1 MRLRSHLI
9 ALVCAALVPFLGFAA
24 FVSRENARL
33 QLSVTERGMRETARA
48 VARTVDKE
56 LEAATTTLAALG
68 EAEPLD
74 ASSLTSFYEQCQRV
88 VRSQGF
94 TSILLF
100 QPDGQVLMHTSVP
113 LGAPLPPPTNVAA
126 FKQAVET
133 RRPT

>member
-68 EAEPLD
+68 EAKPLD
-74 ASSLTSFYEQCQRV
+74 ASSPTSFYELCQRV
-88 VRSQGF
+88 VRSQDLRASCSSSRTG
-94 TSILLF
+94 
-100 QPDGQVLMHTSVP
+100 
-113 LGAPLPPPTNVAA
+113 
-126 FKQAVET
+126 
-133 RRPT
+133 RC